1 MEHKTINSRE
11 FRATLPELAGRVAY
25 GGERII
31 MTRRTV
37 PLVAMVSIEDLE
49 LLESIEDREDVKA
62 ARKALREKGES
73 VPLEDARRRLNLR
86 KGK

>member
-11 FRATLPELAGRVAY
+11 FRATLPNWPGASPT